1 MVLTYHHAVLLYQH
15 VALAYQHVVWHPLDV
30 CDWGFVA
37 MLYAGHGTVADDGCL
52 QGIRVF
58 KARLKTKKKIIKKGK
73 KKKQMGWSGL
83 FS

>member
-1 MVLTYHHAVLLYQH
+1 M
-15 VALAYQHVVWHPLDV
+15 VWHPLDV

-52 QGIRVF
+52 QGIGVF
-58 KARLKTKKKIIKKGK
+58 KARLKTKKKMIKKGK
-73 KKKQMGWSGL
+73 EKKQMGWSGL